1 MGFNGYWSPTS
12 KIKNWL
18 IKNKGPNIAFISE
31 SDLWESLASIEAKDE
46 QYMCD
51 LMQINLKD
59 WEPSTVDWMYPK
71 NSILQPMFDK
81 FMLDLNE
88 KGIIKRIEDMFSNK
102 KICKESNDYQQMTF
116 DYVKILFALLILGLI
131 SAILIGIYEKIF
143 LCVTKK
149 YKKVTLENKEEI
161 EEINMEIT
169 SQSKIM
175 KNSST
180 QTDSI

>member
-59 WEPSTVDWMYPK
+59 WEPSTVDWMYPQ
-71 NSILQPMFDK
+71 NSILQPMFDRYK
-81 FMLDLNE
+81 L
-88 KGIIKRIEDMFSNK
+88 KIIEYIQFVWSFDKTRLHTERIRK
-102 KICKESNDYQQMTF
+102 
-116 DYVKILFALLILGLI
+116 YVP
-131 SAILIGIYEKIF
+131 
-143 LCVTKK
+143 
-149 YKKVTLENKEEI
+149 
-161 EEINMEIT
+161 
-169 SQSKIM
+169 
-175 KNSST
+175 
-180 QTDSI
+180 